1 MTLFDTLWSLVL
13 VLVGVGALW
22 FGALVLVEN
31 ATALAA
37 RMGVS
42 PVVVGILVVGF
53 GTSAPEVAVTAGAAF
68 RGAADI
74 AVANVVGSNF
84 FNLGVVLGSV
94 ALVRALPVRGRILRR
109 DGLVLFGASVAVVGF
124 LADLRLARWEGALLL
139 VGLVAYLLLLLRQ
152 PGIQSVSG
160 EVAEVA
166 EGLAGVAEEFEE
178 ELELAAEQGVDWGAV
193 AKVVLSLGLVVLG
206 ADVLV
211 DGATTLA
218 LDAGISEWV
227 VGLTVVAAGTSAPEF
242 AASMVASQ
250 RGEHGLSVGNLVGSS
265 VFNLLAV
272 LGIAGLAG
280 PLTLVPNARGG
291 ALWMLGL
298 VVLALVSL
306 RSGRQLTRPEG
317 ALLVLV
323 ALSRWALDLLG
334 GPV

>member
-1 MTLFDTLWSLVL
+1 MTAIDTLWALAL

-22 FGALVLVEN
+22 YGALVLVEN
-31 ATALAA
+31 ATAIAA
-37 RMGVS
+37 RLGVS
-42 PVVVGILVVGF
+42 PVVVGVLVVGV

-84 FNLGVVLGSV
+84 FNLGIVLGSV

-109 DGLVLFGASVAVVGF
+109 DGLVLFGASVVTLAF
-124 LADLRLARWEGALLL
+124 LADLRLARWEGVLLL
-139 VGLVAYLLLLLRQ
+139 VGLAGYLLLLLRQ
-152 PGIQSVSG
+152 PRIGSVSG
-160 EVAEVA
+160 EVTEVADEFEEVA
-166 EGLAGVAEEFEE
+166 E
-178 ELELAAEQGVDWGAV
+178 ELEAELRATPEQGVDWAAV

-280 PLTLVPNARGG
+280 PLTLVSNARGG
-291 ALWMLGL
+291 AIWMLGL
-298 VVLALVSL
+298 VVLALVLL
-306 RSGRQLTRPEG
+306 RSNRQLSRPEG
-317 ALLVLV
+317 GVLVLV
-323 ALSRWALDLLG
+323 ACSRWALDLLN
-334 GPV
+334 GPL

>member
-1 MTLFDTLWSLVL
+1 MTAVDTLWAVAL

-22 FGALVLVEN
+22 YGALVLVEN
-31 ATALAA
+31 ATAIAA

-42 PVVVGILVVGF
+42 PVVVGVLVVGI

-84 FNLGVVLGSV
+84 FNLGIVLGSV

-109 DGLVLFGASVAVVGF
+109 DGLVLFGASVVVLAF
-124 LADLRLARWEGALLL
+124 LADLRLARWEGVLLL
-139 VGLVAYLLLLLRQ
+139 VGLVGYLLLLLRQ
-152 PGIQSVSG
+152 PRLGSVSG
-160 EVAEVA
+160 EVADEFEEVA
-166 EGLAGVAEEFEE
+166 E
-178 ELELAAEQGVDWGAV
+178 ELESELGEATEQGVDWGAV
-193 AKVVLSLGLVVLG
+193 AKVVLGLGLVVLG

-280 PLTLVPNARGG
+280 PLTLVSNARGG
-291 ALWMLGL
+291 AVWMLGL
-298 VVLALVSL
+298 VVLALVLL
-306 RSGRQLTRPEG
+306 RSNRQLSRPEG
-317 ALLVLV
+317 GVLVLV
-323 ALSRWALDLLG
+323 ACSRWALDLLN
-334 GPV
+334 GPL

>member
-1 MTLFDTLWSLVL
+1 MTAVDTFWAVAL

-22 FGALVLVEN
+22 YGALVLVEN
-31 ATALAA
+31 ATAIAA

-42 PVVVGILVVGF
+42 PVVVGVLVVGV

-84 FNLGVVLGSV
+84 FNLGIVLGSV

-109 DGLVLFGASVAVVGF
+109 DGLVLFGASVVVLAF
-124 LADLRLARWEGALLL
+124 LADLRLARWEGVLLL
-139 VGLVAYLLLLLRQ
+139 VGLVGYLLLLLRQ
-152 PGIQSVSG
+152 PRLGSVSG

-166 EGLAGVAEEFEE
+166 DEFEEVAEELES
-178 ELELAAEQGVDWGAV
+178 ELGEATEQGVDWGAV

-280 PLTLVPNARGG
+280 PLTLVSNARGG
-291 ALWMLGL
+291 AIWMLGL
-298 VVLALVSL
+298 VVLALVLL
-306 RSGRQLTRPEG
+306 RSNRQLSRPEG
-317 ALLVLV
+317 GVLVLV
-323 ALSRWALDLLG
+323 ACSRWALDLLN
-334 GPV
+334 GPL

>member
-1 MTLFDTLWSLVL
+1 MVDAGSVWAVALV
-13 VLVGVGALW
+13 VVGVGALW
-22 FGALVLVEN
+22 YGALVLVEN

-37 RMGVS
+37 RMDVS
-42 PVVVGILVVGF
+42 PVVVGVLVVGV

-84 FNLGVVLGSV
+84 FNLGVVLGAV
-94 ALVRALPVRGRILRR
+94 ALVRVLPVRGRVLRR
-109 DGLVLFGASVAVVGF
+109 DGLVLFLASLAVLWF
-124 LADLRLARWEGALLL
+124 LYDLRLARWEGALLL
-139 VGLVAYLLLLLRQ
+139 VGLLGYLALLLRR
-152 PGIQSVSG
+152 PSGGSAPSEVSEVVEG
-160 EVAEVA
+160 LEEVAEELEA
-166 EGLAGVAEEFEE
+166 EM
-178 ELELAAEQGVDWGAV
+178 ELAAEEGIDWGAV
-193 AKVVLSLGLVVLG
+193 ARVVLSLGMVVLG

-218 LDAGISEWV
+218 LDAGISEWL

-280 PLTLVPNARGG
+280 PLTLAPNARGG
-291 ALWMLGL
+291 VLWMLGL
-298 VVLALVSL
+298 VVLALVLL
-306 RSGRQLTRPEG
+306 RSGRQLTRVEG

-323 ALSRWALDLLG
+323 ALSRWALDLLN
-334 GPV
+334 GPL